1 MAYQPN
7 ARCTG
12 HCDGN
17 TAIVTKQE
25 ARPVLVK
32 LEKLSLPAQGGP
44 FSGGFMSANDL
55 ALKFSN
61 TPAEQLIGI
70 LPVLEVKEALRDEVE
85 EDVLDEVWTE
95 HNFEM
100 EAMGEQ
106 VDETARLARK
116 FELIAESFGTA
127 IKLALTQQHQEAQAT
142 LIKVL
147 EDYPGYGKE
156 PAEAP

>member
-1 MAYQPN
+1 
-7 ARCTG
+7 
-12 HCDGN
+12 
-17 TAIVTKQE
+17 
-25 ARPVLVK
+25 
-32 LEKLSLPAQGGP
+32 
-44 FSGGFMSANDL
+44 MSANDL

-70 LPVLEVKEALRDEVE
+70 LPVLEVKEAMRDEVE

-116 FELIAESFGTA
+116 FELIAEYFGTA

-147 EDYPGYGKE
+147 EEYPGYGKE
-156 PAEAP
+156 PAEAS